1 MLSTCTTQLLA
12 ISLLTAAISAEN
24 WTASALMH
32 VRKAHL
38 DTTAWSLDGC
48 YVSKGCTIFAVGG
61 DNNTDQTATVQ
72 MYNDK
77 RWTAGPSLIQA
88 RSDLGVASL
97 GSEIIAAGGWS
108 SAEQKA
114 LATVEL
120 LDAATLSTRSRWV
133 AAPTMLQGRNGLK
146 IAALDSKL
154 YAVGGANTTGDNLC
168 TMEVLEF
175 EGASYLPWKAAPSM
189 KVCREG
195 HGVAVLGGKL
205 YAVGGL
211 SDDAAPMTS
220 MEVYDPRTK
229 SWIKGPD
236 MNTGR
241 FQFALAVHDEKL
253 YAVGGADSIGNPI
266 QTSEI
271 FDPVKNSWSVGPPL
285 PSGRRSSGAASMGGS
300 IYVVGGIGE
309 SGDALKT
316 VEEFK

>member
-1 MLSTCTTQLLA
+1 MLSFTQLLA
-12 ISLLTAAISAEN
+12 ISLLTAASAEN
-24 WTASALMH
+24 WTASAPMH

-97 GSEIIAAGGWS
+97 GSRIYAAGGWS

-133 AAPTMLQGRNGLK
+133 AGPTMLQGRNGLK

-154 YAVGGANTTGDNLC
+154 YAVGG
-168 TMEVLEF
+168 
-175 EGASYLPWKAAPSM
+175 
-189 KVCREG
+189 
-195 HGVAVLGGKL
+195 
-205 YAVGGL
+205 L

-220 MEVYDPRTK
+220 MEIYDPRTK
-229 SWIKGPD
+229 SWSKGPD